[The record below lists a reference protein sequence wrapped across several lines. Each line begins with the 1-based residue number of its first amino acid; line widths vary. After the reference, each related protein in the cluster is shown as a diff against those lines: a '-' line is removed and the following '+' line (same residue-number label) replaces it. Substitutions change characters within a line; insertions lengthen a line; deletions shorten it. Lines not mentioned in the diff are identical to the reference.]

1 MAEEQTENNSSE
13 TSAVEKERFD
23 ISFGNG
29 ALKKLKELA
38 NYLSISEDRLG
49 DILVK
54 GMKII
59 DAVKDAGE
67 DKIII
72 ETKDGKRETINI
84 RDL

>member
-1 MAEEQTENNSSE
+1 M
-13 TSAVEKERFD
+13 VEKNIQNDSMAPQAEDGGRFD

-38 NYLSISEDRLG
+38 SFLSISEDRLG
-49 DILVK
+49 EVLVK
-54 GMKII
+54 GIKII

-72 ETKDGKRETINI
+72 ESKDGKRETISI
-84 RDL
+84 KDL

>member
-1 MAEEQTENNSSE
+1 MENDKPKTDSQ
-13 TSAVEKERFD
+13 KPPERFGV
-23 ISFGNG
+23 SFGNG

-38 NYLSISEDRLG
+38 TYLSIPEDKLG
-49 DILVK
+49 EVLVK

-72 ETKDGKRETINI
+72 ETKEGKREVINI
-84 RDL
+84 KDL

>member
-1 MAEEQTENNSSE
+1 MAENN
-13 TSAVEKERFD
+13 TQNTPVASAEEKERFD

-38 NYLSISEDRLG
+38 NYLSVPEDKLG

>member
-1 MAEEQTENNSSE
+1 MAEEKPQVLAG
-13 TSAVEKERFD
+13 SAQEEKERFD
-23 ISFGNG
+23 VSFGNG

-38 NYLSISEDRLG
+38 AYLNITEDKLG
-49 DILVK
+49 EVLTK

-59 DAVKDAGE
+59 DAAKDAGE

-72 ETKDGKRETINI
+72 ESKNGKREIINI

>member
-1 MAEEQTENNSSE
+1 MAEDTTQNI
-13 TSAVEKERFD
+13 SATPAEEKERFD
-23 ISFGNG
+23 VSFGNG

-38 NYLSISEDRLG
+38 VYLAVPEDKLG
-49 DILVK
+49 AVLMK

-59 DAVKDAGE
+59 DAAKDAGE

-72 ETKDGKRETINI
+72 ESKDGKREVISI

>member
-1 MAEEQTENNSSE
+1 MVEETIQNTPAAPTE
-13 TSAVEKERFD
+13 EKERFD
-23 ISFGNG
+23 VSFGNG

-38 NYLSISEDRLG
+38 VYLAVPEDKLG
-49 DILVK
+49 EVLMK

-72 ETKDGKRETINI
+72 ESKDGKRETISI

>member
-1 MAEEQTENNSSE
+1 MTEETTQNPTTPPAE
-13 TSAVEKERFD
+13 EKERFD

-38 NYLSISEDRLG
+38 SFLSISEDKLG
-49 DILVK
+49 EVLIK

-67 DKIII
+67 DKIVI
-72 ETKDGKRETINI
+72 ESKDGKRETISI